1 LEVRFHL
8 DRPSLEPDESMGC
21 RAREHTPKLR
31 RKDVR
36 VANAMRQDRREAVTS
51 HT

>member
-1 LEVRFHL
+1 VRFHL

-31 RKDVR
+31 RKDAR
-36 VANAMRQDRREAVTS
+36 VATATRQNRLEPVTS
-51 HT
+51 PT